1 MQNKYFFD
9 TESILKCIFANINL
23 AAMNKEE
30 KKEAF
35 GKLLSI
41 MDELREKCPWDRE
54 QTNESLRKLSIEE
67 VYELGDAIL
76 EDNSQEIKK
85 ELGDILLHIV
95 FFAKIGEEKG
105 HFDVG
110 DVINNLI
117 DKLIYRHPHVF
128 GTAEVEDSD
137 QVLKN
142 WESLKL
148 KEKGRGKRVLEGVP
162 MALPAL
168 IKANRIQEKV
178 RGVGF
183 DWEYKEQVWDKVRE
197 ELGELEV
204 EVKAGRLKEMEDEF
218 GDLIFSIVNAA
229 RLYGIDPESAL
240 ERTNQ
245 KFIRRFN
252 YLEEN
257 TLLKGKSLHDMTLEE
272 MDVLWNEAKKLEK
285 P

>member
-1 MQNKYFFD
+1 MKR
-9 TESILKCIFANINL
+9 
-23 AAMNKEE
+23 EE
-30 KKEAF
+30 KMEAF
-35 GKLLSI
+35 GKLLNI

-54 QTNESLRKLSIEE
+54 QTNESLRKLTIEE
-67 VYELGDAIL
+67 VYELGDAVL
-76 EDNSQEIKK
+76 ENNVQEIKK

-95 FFAKIGEEKG
+95 FYAKIGEEQEQ
-105 HFDVG
+105 FDMG
-110 DVINNLI
+110 DVINCLI

-128 GTAEVEDSD
+128 GTTEVKDSD
-137 QVLKN
+137 QVIRN
-142 WESLKL
+142 WETLKL

-168 IKANRIQEKV
+168 VKANRIQEKV

-204 EVKAGRLKEMEDEF
+204 EIKANQRKEMENEF

-252 YLEEN
+252 YLEEK
-257 TLLKGKSLHDMTLEE
+257 TLLKGKSLQEMSLEE
-272 MDVLWNEAKKLEK
+272 MDVFWNEAKKLDK
-285 P
+285 N

>member
-1 MQNKYFFD
+1 MKR
-9 TESILKCIFANINL
+9 
-23 AAMNKEE
+23 EE
-30 KKEAF
+30 KMEAF
-35 GKLLSI
+35 GKLLTI

-54 QTNESLRKLSIEE
+54 QTNESLRKLTIEE
-67 VYELGDAIL
+67 VYELSDAVL
-76 EDNSQEIKK
+76 ENNAQEIKK

-95 FFAKIGEEKG
+95 FYAKIGEEQG
-105 HFDVG
+105 QFDVG

-128 GTAEVEDSD
+128 GTTEANDAD
-137 QVLKN
+137 QVIRN
-142 WESLKL
+142 WETLKL
-148 KEKGRGKRVLEGVP
+148 KEKGRGKCVLEGVP

-168 IKANRIQEKV
+168 VKANRIQEKV

-204 EVKAGRLKEMEDEF
+204 EIKANQVKEMENEF

-252 YLEEN
+252 YLEEK
-257 TLLKGKSLHDMTLEE
+257 TLLKGKSLQEMTLEE
-272 MDVLWNEAKKLEK
+272 MDVFWNEAKKSDK
-285 P
+285 S